1 MGGKIDPS
9 IGFTTEKGLCLDL
22 DNVTRKKAEKLA
34 ESYLKKYN
42 LEGYLLIRS
51 SPKHYHLV
59 FNRYLSW
66 RKTLQI
72 IFSTI
77 KCLEWG
83 IWQARKGELTL
94 RISKKNGNNLPM
106 IIKCVG
112 KTNKLIKDYFEIYNL
127 FNGNN

>member
-1 MGGKIDPS
+1 MGGKINCS
-9 IGFTTEKGLCLDL
+9 IGFTTRKGLCLDL
-22 DNVTRKKAEKLA
+22 DNITSKKAENLA
-34 ESYLKKYN
+34 EFYLQKYK
-42 LEGYLLIRS
+42 LEGYLLIKS

-59 FNRYLSW
+59 FDRYISW

-77 KCLEWG
+77 KCWEWG

-94 RISKKNGNNLPM
+94 RISAKKGKNIPK
-106 IIKCVG
+106 IIKCIG
-112 KTNKLIKDYFEIYNL
+112 KTDKLIRDYFEIYNL